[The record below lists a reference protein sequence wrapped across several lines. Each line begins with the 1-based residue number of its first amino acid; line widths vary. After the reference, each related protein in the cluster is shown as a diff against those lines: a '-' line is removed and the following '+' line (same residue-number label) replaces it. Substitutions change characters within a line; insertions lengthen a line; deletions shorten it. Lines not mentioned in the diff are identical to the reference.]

1 MARKY
6 FPIFD
11 CYTDRD
17 CIPVRAASEVRIG
30 RRNDKRLIGA
40 LNKLE
45 RVLLEEVDD
54 EGRHIRGVLSS
65 QRIQKVEA
73 EVEAAYEAYDWLE

>member
-17 CIPVRAASEVRIG
+17 CIPVHAASEVRIG
-30 RRNDKRLIGA
+30 RRNDKWLIDA
-40 LNKLE
+40 LDELE

-54 EGRHIRGVLSS
+54 EGMYVRGVISA
-65 QRIQKVEA
+65 QRIQEAEA
-73 EVEAAYEAYDWLE
+73 EVEAAYKAYDWLE